1 MVPVIAL
8 RSFQSRVVILF
19 LILITLVQVGTV
31 FAVNKAVERSARTH
45 VKAELATASKV
56 IGRLLD
62 ARREQL
68 LHAARILSADF
79 PFKQVV
85 ALDDRDTLLSALDN
99 HRMRIDA
106 ELAMV
111 VSLDGSRTVDT
122 LHRPDPTPQPTPPD
136 AVPKLIAVARQSG
149 EVSDFMVSE
158 GRAYQVVVVPL
169 LAPAPIAWI
178 GMGFPLD
185 RSLADELEKTIGT
198 RVSFLLGDAQR
209 PPTTPDVET
218 LVTPLPSSTGTQ
230 ISVAL
235 QRSLAEAMAPYRLLR
250 AALLVLVGAGAIVS
264 IVGGVWIARGVSRP
278 VRQLADA
285 ARNIEA
291 GQYGATVPLTRRDEL
306 GDLAATFNRMTTAV
320 AEREERLRES
330 EERFR
335 AMTESAV
342 DAVVT
347 IDADGTI
354 VSWNRGAQGIFGY
367 APDEALGTPLGRLL
381 PGLSGD
387 DAQHGVTKDGRAI
400 PVELT
405 LATWQSRRGTFQTA
419 IIRDVTERQQLE
431 EQVRQSQKM
440 ESVGRLAGGVA
451 HDFNNLLTIIGGHA
465 ELLENE
471 IETALGPEHSMRRRV
486 QVIRNASSHAAD
498 LTRQLLAFS
507 RKQVLAPKVLDL
519 DAIVFE
525 VEPMLRRLIGE
536 HITLVAKP
544 TNGLGRVEAD
554 PSQITQIILNLA
566 ANARDAMPDGGQLT
580 IETANVDLDAEHAH
594 RHPDTQPGAYVML
607 AVSDTGGGMDDATRA
622 MVFEPFFTTKAVG
635 KGTGLGL
642 ATVYGIVK
650 QSNGNIGVDSAPG
663 EGTTFRIYLPAV
675 LDATA

>member
-45 VKAELATASKV
+45 VKAELDTASKV

-122 LHRPDPTPQPTPPD
+122 LHRPDGTRRPTPPD
-136 AVPKLIAVARQSG
+136 TVPKLIAVARQSG

-185 RSLADELEKTIGT
+185 RALADELEKTIGT

-209 PPTTPDVET
+209 PPPTPDVET
-218 LVTPLPSSTGTQ
+218 LVTRLPSATGTQ
-230 ISVAL
+230 VSVAL

-264 IVGGVWIARGVSRP
+264 ILGGIWIARGVSRP
-278 VRQLADA
+278 VRQLAHA

-347 IDADGTI
+347 IDADGAI
-354 VSWNRGAQGIFGY
+354 VSWNRGAQSIFGY

-381 PGLSGD
+381 PDLPGD
-387 DAQHGVTKDGRAI
+387 GAQHGVTKDGRDI

-465 ELLENE
+465 ELLETD
-471 IETALGPEHSMRRRV
+471 IETALGPEHAMRRRV

-536 HITLVAKP
+536 HIPLVAKP

-622 MVFEPFFTTKAVG
+622 MVFEPFFTTKGPG